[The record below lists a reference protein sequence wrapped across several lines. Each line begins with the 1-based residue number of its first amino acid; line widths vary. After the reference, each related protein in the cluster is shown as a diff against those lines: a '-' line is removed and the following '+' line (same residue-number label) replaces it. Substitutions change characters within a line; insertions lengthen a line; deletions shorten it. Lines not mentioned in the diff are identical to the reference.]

1 MKTILIVDDSTTMRR
16 MIRATL
22 QTLENISF
30 KEAENG
36 LEAIEC
42 LTLNSIDLMTLD
54 LNMPDI
60 NGLAVLNFIN
70 SHQTLKKIPII
81 VITARSDEQT
91 RDKVM
96 AAGATQFMK
105 KPLEPQKLL
114 AHVERLLNTLFS
126 EYS

>member
-42 LTLNSIDLMTLD
+42 LTLNSIAWIKANGGTVLTESKETCVIYGMPRAVDEIGLSDKRVPLYQMAAVIKD
-54 LNMPDI
+54 LN
-60 NGLAVLNFIN
+60 
-70 SHQTLKKIPII
+70 
-81 VITARSDEQT
+81 
-91 RDKVM
+91 
-96 AAGATQFMK
+96 
-105 KPLEPQKLL
+105 
-114 AHVERLLNTLFS
+114 
-126 EYS
+126 